1 MVQQVAEYAERHGM
15 FPPGSR
21 VGVAVSGGADSVCL
35 LHVLFE
41 MAPRWNLRLEVLH
54 LDHGLR
60 GDASKQDAEF
70 TAALARSLGLPF
82 HLERAGKLVGNLE
95 EAGREARRAFFL
107 RFLHGGLLQRIA
119 LAHTR
124 NDQAETVLFRL
135 LRGAGPTGL
144 AAMRPVTPEGFVR
157 PLLETGREEVE
168 AFLRERG
175 IPWREDITNVDL
187 AFARNRIRHDLM
199 PKLIEE
205 WNPAL
210 IQTLCR
216 TAELAAEE
224 EKYWETVVDEAF
236 AGLFHSDQPGLILR
250 CRPFAGLPRA
260 LARRLLRKAVGK
272 VKGNLRGVEFGHVED
287 LLALATASVG
297 SGRVALP
304 GVEAVRSFDQLRL
317 APPAGGARDW
327 EILLTAPAVIALEGG
342 KSLLRIEILSQSG
355 YTEEGGGN
363 DLDGFRIEGPLQ
375 LRNWRPGDRYQP
387 VGRTHPEKV
396 KTLFQ
401 KARIPVWERRNWP
414 VMTMAGRILWVRQ
427 FGAAAEFAA
436 RAGCGKVLRICEE
449 PVGQ

>member
-1 MVQQVAEYAERHGM
+1 M
-15 FPPGSR
+15 FPLGCR

-41 MAPRWNLRLEVLH
+41 LAPRWSLHLEVLH

-60 GDASKQDAEF
+60 GEASRKDAEF

-82 HLERAGKLVGNLE
+82 HLERAGKLEGNLE

-107 RFLHGGLLQRIA
+107 RFLRGGLLERIA

-144 AAMRPVTPEGFVR
+144 AAMRPVTPEGVVR
-157 PLLETGREEVE
+157 PLLETSREEVE
-168 AFLRERG
+168 AFLRQRG
-175 IPWREDITNVDL
+175 IAWRDDVTNANL
-187 AFARNRIRHDLM
+187 TFARNRIRHDLM
-199 PKLIEE
+199 PKLMEE

-210 IQTLCR
+210 VQALCR
-216 TAELAAEE
+216 TAELAAED
-224 EKYWETVVDEAF
+224 EKYWETVVDQAS
-236 AGLFHSDQPGLILR
+236 AGLFQPDYPGLILH
-250 CRPFAGLPRA
+250 CKPLAGLPRA
-260 LARRLLRKAVGK
+260 LARRLLRKAVER
-272 VKGNLRGVEFGHVED
+272 VKGNLREVEFGHVAG
-287 LLALATASVG
+287 LLALATESEG
-297 SGRVALP
+297 SGRVVLP
-304 GVEAVRSFDQLRL
+304 GVEAVRSFDRLRL
-317 APPAGGARDW
+317 APPGAEAQDW
-327 EILLTAPAVIALEGG
+327 EITLTAPGSVPLEGG
-342 KSLLRIEILSQSG
+342 KSLLRLEILPQSG
-355 YTEEGGGN
+355 YTEEGGGD

-387 VGRTHPEKV
+387 VGRNHPEKI

-414 VMTMAGRILWVRQ
+414 VMTMAGRILWVRR
-427 FGAAAEFAA
+427 FGPAAEFAA
-436 RAGCGKVLRICEE
+436 RAGCGKVLRIREE